1 MRITEAAA
9 RLDMSPRML
18 RYREDLGLLPPL
30 RDRPY
35 GRGHAHRQFTEE
47 DLATITAALAIERR
61 FDITPAALAFGLRVL
76 TDPAARAA
84 VADLGRRTGHVPAG
98 PGAGRALDFEKERA
112 LRALGGALR
121 GSAERLTSVV
131 GPATATTGNAPGAA
145 RAIPGAG
152 REGDTGE
159 GLPMRGGHRGAMSLT
174 KAVCRRC
181 REPVPHPFA
190 RYQCRLVH
198 DRGNFTAYRLLNC
211 HYHENV
217 IVIMELPAGTV
228 ERRAIGNPTL
238 PLN

>member
-9 RLDMSPRML
+9 RLGMSPRML

-47 DLATITAALAIERR
+47 DLATITAGLAIERR

-112 LRALGGALR
+112 LRALGGAPHGPAARLPRPGRALPPRPGTKNPRLPGGRR
-121 GSAERLTSVV
+121 GSL
-131 GPATATTGNAPGAA
+131 
-145 RAIPGAG
+145 IPGQRSAG
-152 REGDTGE
+152 
-159 GLPMRGGHRGAMSLT
+159 
-174 KAVCRRC
+174 
-181 REPVPHPFA
+181 
-190 RYQCRLVH
+190 
-198 DRGNFTAYRLLNC
+198 
-211 HYHENV
+211 
-217 IVIMELPAGTV
+217 
-228 ERRAIGNPTL
+228 
-238 PLN
+238 